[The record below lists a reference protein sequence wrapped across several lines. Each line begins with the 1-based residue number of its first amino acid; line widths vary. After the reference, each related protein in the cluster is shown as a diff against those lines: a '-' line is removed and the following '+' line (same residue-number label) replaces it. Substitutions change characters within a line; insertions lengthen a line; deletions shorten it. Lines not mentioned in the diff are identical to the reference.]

1 MANPCGKKPAAS
13 CRAKLTAWLETHFNS
28 GYALFYNG
36 AHCGASAPDH
46 FHFQAAPQQNIPLI
60 RQWNRLMEKARKTDQ
75 DTLSDGSCCTSY
87 ENSGGMSARFRPS
100 LLTGDMKQVPSSWND
115 TSEAS
120 ASIPA
125 KMNPATTCL
134 PGKMPGWDL
143 SPSIFPETG
152 TVLPATQRQEPSNCW
167 YARRGTRYGRT
178 DRHTK
183 KRRF

>member
-1 MANPCGKKPAAS
+1 MANLAGKTGRQLPG
-13 CRAKLTAWLETHFNS
+13 KLTAWLETHFNS

-75 DTLSDGSCCTSY
+75 THCPT
-87 ENSGGMSARFRPS
+87 EAVAPAMKFRGMSARFRPS
-100 LLTGDMKQVPSSWND
+100 LLTGNMKQVPSSWND

-152 TVLPATQRQEPSNCW
+152 IVLPATQRQETSNCW
-167 YARRGTRYGRT
+167 SARGHSIWP
-178 DRHTK
+178 D
-183 KRRF
+183 